1 MITVLNSTPSNMVG
15 FRATGKVTMDDFE
28 NVVIPAV
35 NELVARNNELNY
47 LMVIDTDLKNFTI
60 GAWWQD
66 AFMGLKQIAKWRRAA
81 IVSGVEGIKKFTNIF
96 SFIAPGEFKAF
107 DPSELET
114 AIHWVS
120 EKKHTS
126 NSEAHK

>member
-28 NVVIPAV
+28 NIVIPAV
-35 NELVARNNELNY
+35 NELVARTNELNY

-81 IVSGVEGIKKFTNIF
+81 IVCGVDGVKKFTNIF
-96 SFIAPGEFKAF
+96 SYIVPGEFKAF
-107 DPSELET
+107 DPSELES

-120 EKKHTS
+120 EKKVS
-126 NSEAHK
+126 R

>member
-1 MITVLNSTPSNMVG
+1 MITKLNSTPSNMVG
-15 FRATGKVTMDDFE
+15 FRATGKVTMEDFE

-35 NELVARNNELNY
+35 NELVARTNELNY

-66 AFMGLKQIAKWRRAA
+66 AFMGLKQIGKWRRAA
-81 IVSGVEGIKKFTNIF
+81 IVSGVEGIKKFTTIF

-114 AIHWVS
+114 AIYWVS
-120 EKKHTS
+120 EKKKEAS
-126 NSEAHK
+126 NN

>member
-1 MITVLNSTPSNMVG
+1 MITKLNSTPSNMVG
-15 FRATGKVTMDDFE
+15 FRATGKVTIEDFE

-35 NELVARNNELNY
+35 NELVARTNELNY

-81 IVSGVEGIKKFTNIF
+81 IVSGLEGIKSFTKIF
-96 SFIAPGEFKAF
+96 SFIVPGEFKAF
-107 DPSELET
+107 DPSELEI

-120 EKKHTS
+120 EKKQSS
-126 NSEAHK
+126 NKEA

>member
-1 MITVLNSTPSNMVG
+1 MITLLNSTPPNMVG
-15 FRATGKVTMDDFE
+15 FRATGKVSMEDFE

-35 NELVARNNELNY
+35 NELVARTNELNY
-47 LMVIDTDLKNFTI
+47 LMVIDTDLKNFAI

-96 SFIAPGEFKAF
+96 NFIMPGEFKAF
-107 DPSELET
+107 DSSELEI

-120 EKKHTS
+120 EKKKES
-126 NSEAHK
+126 KQQ

>member
-1 MITVLNSTPSNMVG
+1 MVG
-15 FRATGKVTMDDFE
+15 FRATGKVTMEDFE

-35 NELVARNNELNY
+35 NELVARTNELNY

-81 IVSGVEGIKKFTNIF
+81 IVSGTEGIRRFTDIF
-96 SFIAPGEFKAF
+96 SFIVPGEFKAF
-107 DPSELET
+107 DSSELET
-114 AIHWVS
+114 AIHWVA
-120 EKKHTS
+120 EKKQ
-126 NSEAHK
+126 AK